1 MIKSIV
7 VASVA
12 ILLVAVVVI
21 LAFYYISYNPNSTSD
36 LLNGGGRGNSYLSES
51 QAKSL
56 TGVNLSSTTDLC
68 TPEYYQSSES
78 CNAIATEFGIN
89 SNTTDDIFW
98 SVDYLNPSIVV
109 IEVTVKGNDSTTL
122 YNNSVLRA
130 TNRKTFG
137 IRPVYNI
144 TLLNK
149 NVNLTENGAEYSNF
163 TYGYVYTS
171 PSDSVANASLN
182 FLYTFKNNEFSAVT
196 VIGYNDI
203 VLKNNKALISY
214 VSEDMP

>member
-1 MIKSIV
+1 MRKSIV
-7 VASVA
+7 IALLV
-12 ILLVAVVVI
+12 ILLIAAVVVVTY
-21 LAFYYISYNPNSTSD
+21 YYISYNP
-36 LLNGGGRGNSYLSES
+36 
-51 QAKSL
+51 
-56 TGVNLSSTTDLC
+56 SSTTDLLTGGGPGNSYISKSQSESFTGFNGSYTLELC
-68 TPEYYQSSES
+68 TPGYHQSSVV

-89 SNTTDDIFW
+89 PNSTNDTFW
-98 SVDYLNPSIVV
+98 NVNYPSPTIAV
-109 IEVTVKGNDSTTL
+109 IEVTIKGNDSTTL
-122 YNNSVLRA
+122 YNNFLTRA

-171 PSDSVANASLN
+171 PSNSVVNGSLN

-196 VIGYNDI
+196 VIGYNNTVFKD
-203 VLKNNKALISY
+203 NKALISY

>member
-56 TGVNLSSTTDLC
+56 TGVNLSSTTELC

-78 CNAIATEFGIN
+78 CNAIATEFGRYFLECRLPEPQH
-89 SNTTDDIFW
+89 SGYRGY
-98 SVDYLNPSIVV
+98 S
-109 IEVTVKGNDSTTL
+109 KG
-122 YNNSVLRA
+122 
-130 TNRKTFG
+130 K
-137 IRPVYNI
+137 
-144 TLLNK
+144 
-149 NVNLTENGAEYSNF
+149 
-163 TYGYVYTS
+163 
-171 PSDSVANASLN
+171 
-182 FLYTFKNNEFSAVT
+182 
-196 VIGYNDI
+196 
-203 VLKNNKALISY
+203 
-214 VSEDMP
+214 